1 MADNM
6 KENSFGGD
14 DVPFKKNYIFHQE
27 KGLWRHLIDWNSF
40 KEQDSR
46 RQKLMDSIQKGIIKD
61 PAESKEA
68 ELQKRRD
75 YNLDLIYL
83 GNIEKKIQRGMAFKH
98 VSEEEAADE
107 MKNEEKPLVEANL
120 PKNLTTSMSNRFKV
134 KNERF

>member
-46 RQKLMDSIQKGIIKD
+46 RQRVMDSIQKGIIKD

-68 ELQKRRD
+68 ELQKKRD
-75 YNLDLIYL
+75 YNLELIFL
-83 GNIEKKIQRGMAFKH
+83 GNIEKKIQKVKAEKP
-98 VSEEEAADE
+98 VSETEAADE
-107 MKNEEKPLVEANL
+107 
-120 PKNLTTSMSNRFKV
+120 V
-134 KNERF
+134 KNE